1 MTETPLDVAFAA
13 MIAAPENDNARLP
26 YFERLADSELFLL
39 LEKEADGDKISPELF
54 ETEQGRF
61 IVAFD
66 REERLTE
73 FTGKAAPFVAL
84 SGRII
89 AHMLLQQDIGLGI
102 NLGVEGRENLLDSE
116 ALTWLLETLDNK
128 PEETEELPVEVFAP
142 KGLPDV
148 LFTALDQKLPSAV
161 GLATSA
167 HLASVTYKSGRH
179 GHILAFLD
187 AKLGAESAL
196 ANAVGEALT
205 FSGVEAGELDV
216 VFVRT
221 GEPLTAPLLRVG
233 LGFDLPVPQAAEPV
247 EIKAPGSDP
256 TKPPILR

>member
-1 MTETPLDVAFAA
+1 MTETPIDAAFAA
-13 MIAAPENDNARLP
+13 MISAPDSDAARLP

-39 LEKEADGDKISPELF
+39 LEKEAEGETISPVVF

-61 IVAFD
+61 VVAFD
-66 REERLTE
+66 REDRLAD
-73 FTGKAAPFVAL
+73 FTGHAAPFVAL

-89 AHMLLQQDIGLGI
+89 AQMLSNQDFGLGV
-102 NLGVEGRENLLDSE
+102 NLGVEGRENLLDPE
-116 ALTWLLETLDNK
+116 ALTWLLTTLEHK
-128 PEETEELPVEVFAP
+128 PKETEDVPVEVFPP
-142 KGLPDV
+142 KGLPDA
-148 LFTALDQKLPSAV
+148 LFKALDNKLPSAV

-187 AKLGAESAL
+187 AKLGAENAL

-205 FSGVEAGELDV
+205 FSGIEAGELDV
-216 VFVRT
+216 VFIRS
-221 GEPLTAPLLRVG
+221 GEPLSAPLMRVG
-233 LGFDLPVPQAAEPV
+233 LGFDLPLPATPEPV

-256 TKPPILR
+256 ESPPILR